1 MVDAADVLS
10 PTQVSAA
17 MAADKEQEVAAY
29 PEDPVLSSD
38 DENRDEDED
47 EDHEEFK
54 GWDEGG
60 KSDCGYRDS
69 FHDTLMAIGASIHKV
84 VGEPSERIKKAMKGV
99 GNWFQEA
106 SYAARDLKR
115 GEMSVGEVVETV
127 VSGAK
132 EEEDEN
138 EDQISQHEEEA
149 EKLETVAEE
158 SSKAGSSKGED

>member
-1 MVDAADVLS
+1 MAS
-10 PTQVSAA
+10 TQVAA
-17 MAADKEQEVAAY
+17 GGTAAEKALEGGYA
-29 PEDPVLSSD
+29 EDANLSD
-38 DENRDEDED
+38 DERDEQEED
-47 EDHEEFK
+47 DHEEFK

-84 VGEPSERIKKAMKGV
+84 VGEPNERIKKAMKNV

-115 GEMSVGEVVETV
+115 GEMNIGEELK
-127 VSGAK
+127 G
-132 EEEDEN
+132 D
-138 EDQISQHEEEA
+138 HEEEEEEEEEPEEGYE

-158 SSKAGSSKGED
+158 SSRAEE